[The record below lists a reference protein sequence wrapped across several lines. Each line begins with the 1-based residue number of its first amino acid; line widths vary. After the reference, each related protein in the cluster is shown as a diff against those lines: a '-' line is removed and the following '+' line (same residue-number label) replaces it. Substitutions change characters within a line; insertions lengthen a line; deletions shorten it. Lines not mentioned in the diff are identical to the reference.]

1 MSVTAIPK
9 LTAEEYLTIER
20 AAEFR
25 SEFHDGQMFAMA
37 GGTRKHSRV
46 GGNCYGALYTRLKG
60 KPCQPYNSDMRILV
74 EATGLY
80 TYPDISV
87 VCGPWKAAPNASDCL
102 VNPTVIIEVLSPST
116 SDYDRGKKFWNY
128 RQIPSLTDYILVSTE
143 EILVEH
149 YTRQD
154 AGQWLLTTVE
164 GMEASL
170 VIDSLQIS
178 IPLSDLFE
186 DLE

>member
-1 MSVTAIPK
+1 MSAIAIPR

-25 SEFHDGQMFAMA
+25 SEFHDGVMYAMA
-37 GGTRKHSRV
+37 GGTRKHSRISV
-46 GGNCYGALYTRLKG
+46 NCSGALYTRLKG
-60 KPCQPYNSDMRILV
+60 KRCQPYNSDMRILV

-87 VCGPWKAAPNASDCL
+87 VCGPWQAAPNASDCL

-128 RQIPSLTDYILVSTE
+128 RHIPSLTDYILVSTE
-143 EILVEH
+143 DILVEH

-154 AGQWLLTTVE
+154 AGQWLLTTLE
-164 GMEASL
+164 GVEASL
-170 VIDSLQIS
+170 VIASLQIS
-178 IPLSDLFE
+178 IPLSEIFE